1 MRSTTSVQDPRL
13 ASETEAD
20 VQIWTEDGEE
30 IPLTGGDVTDR
41 ADTLGGGWQRMWS
54 DGVGDKI
61 RHRQIWLE
69 ENADSITTALVLNPV
84 PADPVNG

>member
-1 MRSTTSVQDPRL
+1 VKH
-13 ASETEAD
+13 
-20 VQIWTEDGEE
+20 
-30 IPLTGGDVTDR
+30 R